1 MFEYYENKNDKIY
14 SSNTYLLNKE
24 MDIMD
29 YSESTFYN
37 VGIVKYANFTII
49 ENLEKTEININN
61 IKTINLND
69 SYAQT
74 TFDIQNVGN
83 TLAFVIEIFLINK
96 NSNKLYSPI
105 FYNDN
110 YFSLKPS
117 EKNNIVVIYKIEEN
131 NKNNPSIKINGWNT
145 ILNNNNI

>member
-1 MFEYYENKNDKIY
+1 
-14 SSNTYLLNKE
+14 
-24 MDIMD
+24 MDIMN
-29 YSESTFYN
+29 YTNSSFYN
-37 VGIVKYANFTII
+37 VGILKYANFKII
-49 ENLEKTEININN
+49 ENLKKTEIKINN
-61 IKTINLND
+61 IKTINLNNT
-69 SYAQT
+69 YAQT

-110 YFSLKPS
+110 YFSLKPL
-117 EKNNIVVIYKIEEN
+117 EKNNIVIIYKIEEN
-131 NKNNPSIKINGWNT
+131 IKNNPSIKINGWNT